1 MVNKEEIIKRNRDS
15 KEKLKDI
22 MRKTR
27 TPVEDHTR
35 VKKDFKQKS
44 KKKFTKEEIKKNKE
58 NNFVIGDRVD
68 EDNPK
73 PQTKPKFQLKPKSK
87 TAMRSK
93 KHFIALQRSKS
104 QSGQLT
110 TNEETFSS
118 ESSSHSLFKP
128 RPPKKEVDA
137 DKVKTL
143 SNSQPDPPSSNK
155 QYRPK
160 TSRNFSRRRSSSSS
174 S

>member
-27 TPVEDHTR
+27 NAIEDSSD
-35 VKKDFKQKS
+35 VKRDFKQRP

-58 NNFVIGDRVD
+58 SNFVIDDGVD
-68 EDNPK
+68 EDKSKAQPM
-73 PQTKPKFQLKPKSK
+73 FKSK

-93 KHFIALQRSKS
+93 KHFIAVQRSKS
-104 QSGQLT
+104 QSSQST
-110 TNEETFSS
+110 TKQETLSS
-118 ESSSHSLFKP
+118 ESSSQPLFKP
-128 RPPKKEVDA
+128 RPPKKEISVDQI
-137 DKVKTL
+137 KTSSDSQ
-143 SNSQPDPPSSNK
+143 SNSSSSHK

-160 TSRNFSRRRSSSSS
+160 TSRNFSRIRSSSSS
-174 S
+174 T

>member
-1 MVNKEEIIKRNRDS
+1 MVNKEEIIKRNRDT

-27 TPVEDHTR
+27 NPVEDNTD
-35 VKKDFKQKS
+35 VKRDFKQKS

-58 NNFVIGDRVD
+58 NNFVIGDGVD
-68 EDNPK
+68 EDKSKAQP
-73 PQTKPKFQLKPKSK
+73 KPKSN

-104 QSGQLT
+104 QPGQSST
-110 TNEETFSS
+110 KQETFSP
-118 ESSSHSLFKP
+118 ESSSPSLFIP
-128 RPPKKEVDA
+128 RPPKKEINA
-137 DKVKTL
+137 DKVKIL
-143 SNSQPDPPSSNK
+143 LNSQPNSPSSNK